1 MTKFYMSPTV
11 EDEDA
16 HNEYFH
22 NNTKV
27 RESGDGRPSY
37 RVRSCLLCV
46 LLEALKKH
54 QTDIRE
60 RVSRQLRA
68 QTISRW
74 QIVPCLPLVKNTPR
88 GSERD
93 LWKMN

>member
-1 MTKFYMSPTV
+1 MREMTKFYMSPTV

-54 QTDIRE
+54 
-60 RVSRQLRA
+60 
-68 QTISRW
+68 
-74 QIVPCLPLVKNTPR
+74 
-88 GSERD
+88 
-93 LWKMN
+93 